1 MEDVIIIGAG
11 PAGLFTAYELI
22 TNNPKLSVTILDKGC
37 FARKRVCPMNQKG
50 IPCQN
55 CKPCAILSG
64 YGGAGTFSDGKLNFI
79 PKLGKSDLTKYMSE
93 SESYKL
99 IDETE
104 KIFNFFGMDAP
115 IYPTNLD
122 QANEIKKQVA
132 IAGAKL
138 LLIKQKHLGSDHL
151 PDYIQGISDYL
162 AEKVTCLQ
170 NSGAEVIS
178 LTAVTMHLV
187 IDDIIAKTNADLIS
201 IPKAVCKEALSA
213 GYKKIGL
220 LGTIF
225 TMEKDYMKKD
235 FLEAGIEVC
244 VPDKEDRDLVAKRIY
259 EELEA
264 GIVKESTLKELQ
276 GIIAKMRDEKGI
288 EAVVL
293 GCTELPLILNSGN
306 CPVPCLDSVEIHI
319 NELIKQTI

>member
-1 MEDVIIIGAG
+1 MKKIGLVGGTG
-11 PAGLFTAYELI
+11 PESTLMYYKELNSRI
-22 TNNPKLSVTILDKGC
+22 DKI
-37 FARKRVCPMNQKG
+37 K
-50 IPCQN
+50 
-55 CKPCAILSG
+55 
-64 YGGAGTFSDGKLNFI
+64 DGKAMPDIVIESVDFR
-79 PKLGKSDLTKYMSE
+79 KAWDYVCSERYDLLT
-93 SESYKL
+93 
-99 IDETE
+99 
-104 KIFNFFGMDAP
+104 
-115 IYPTNLD
+115 
-122 QANEIKKQVA
+122 
-132 IAGAKL
+132 
-138 LLIKQKHLGSDHL
+138 
-151 PDYIQGISDYL
+151 DYL

-213 GYKKIGL
+213 EYKKIGL